1 MGRVFVAGSINMDVV
16 ATADRHPRVG
26 ETVAGQAVLYFPG
39 GKGANQAVAAAKLGA
54 PTTLIGRL
62 GADAFGQQLRTF
74 LAAQGVDLT
83 FVKDTA
89 EAHTGTAIITI
100 ANADNTI
107 VVVPGANALVSAD
120 DVAAPV
126 LAKGDI
132 AVSQF
137 EIPLPT
143 IAAFFKRARAAGA
156 TTILNPAPA
165 IAFGP
170 ELLDLVDIL
179 ILNETEL
186 GFLTKTELR
195 DTDDA
200 CPFHRSRAIAADRG
214 GQNRLRHAGQ
224 ARRACAGRRRAVDD
238 SGRAVKA
245 VDTTG
250 AGDCFVG
257 AVAAQLADG
266 KSIHDALE
274 YANAAASICVQRMG
288 AAPSMPTAA
297 EVAALRGRAFVLV
310 EIRPGSDSDAFSLR
324 EPVSTSL
331 ENAMPTSTPATRRT
345 APGPAGAGG
354 CIVVQRDRRLSERLA
369 IRLDHGLAELP
380 ELAGQ
385 NLLGRLDRFRRLCG
399 GFLQRIRKIF
409 CRPASACSRRD
420 CRSPSPSTP

>member
-16 ATADRHPRVG
+16 ATAARHPRVG
-26 ETVAGQAVLYFPG
+26 ETVAGKAVHYFPG
-39 GKGANQAVAAAKLGA
+39 GKGANQAVAAAKLGT

-74 LAAQGVDLT
+74 LIAQGVHLA

-89 EAHTGTAIITI
+89 DIHTGTAVITI
-100 ANADNTI
+100 ADADNTI
-107 VVVPGANALVSAD
+107 VVVPGANALVSAE
-120 DVAAPV
+120 DVTVPV
-126 LAKGDI
+126 LAEGDI

-165 IAFGP
+165 IACGP

-186 GFLTKTELR
+186 GFLTNTELR
-195 DTDDA
+195 GTDEPA
-200 CPFHRSRAIAADRG
+200 RFAEAARSLQIGADKIICVSLGKRG
-214 GQNRLRHAGQ
+214 VLALI
-224 ARRACAGRRRAVDD
+224 D
-238 SGRAVKA
+238 GRASMVAARTVKA

-257 AVAAQLADG
+257 ALAAQLAG
-266 KSIHDALE
+266 GTAIHDALN

-297 EVAALRGRAFVLV
+297 EVASALH
-310 EIRPGSDSDAFSLR
+310 S
-324 EPVSTSL
+324 
-331 ENAMPTSTPATRRT
+331 
-345 APGPAGAGG
+345 
-354 CIVVQRDRRLSERLA
+354 
-369 IRLDHGLAELP
+369 
-380 ELAGQ
+380 
-385 NLLGRLDRFRRLCG
+385 
-399 GFLQRIRKIF
+399 
-409 CRPASACSRRD
+409 
-420 CRSPSPSTP
+420 